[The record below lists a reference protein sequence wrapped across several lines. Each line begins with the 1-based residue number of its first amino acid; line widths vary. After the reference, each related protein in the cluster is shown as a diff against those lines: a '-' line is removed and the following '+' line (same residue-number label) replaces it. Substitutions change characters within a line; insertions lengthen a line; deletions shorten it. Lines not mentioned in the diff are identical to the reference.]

1 MKMRLRRYN
10 SGMRLHCQ
18 NLRTAFCP
26 DKSAAF
32 CARLLCALLLCA
44 GGTIPALGAE
54 SDADGMENGGGGV
67 RTLSVAGAGRAEAE
81 ADRAVVRAA
90 LHVTAGSGLE
100 AKRELEVL
108 MSELLAE
115 FAEAGIDS
123 DAVRA
128 QSLRLDA
135 VYEGV
140 LFSGYQAR
148 RDVSVLLDDL
158 ERIGDVTDMLA
169 RRKRARIHGLDY
181 RGSGE
186 DAARELALERAMAD
200 SLERA
205 GRIAAGFGMELGR
218 PVKIVHIRP
227 AAFARP
233 RAAGMLAMAAESAP
247 SAPYLAEALTFEE
260 TVEVVFEIR

>member
-10 SGMRLHCQ
+10 PGMRLHFQ
-18 NLRTAFCP
+18 NLRAELRP
-26 DKSAAF
+26 HKSAAF

-44 GGTIPALGAE
+44 GWTIPAQGAE
-54 SDADGMENGGGGV
+54 SDEKSGVGGAGE
-67 RTLSVAGAGRAEAE
+67 RTLFVVGVGRAEAE

-148 RDVSVLLDDL
+148 RDVSVMLDDL

-233 RAAGMLAMAAESAP
+233 RAAGMLAMAAKAPP